1 MTLFTFLLLLS
12 PGKWVFKCLRREH
25 KGGCVSSIRDDEY
38 SAVSHANKR
47 TENMNV
53 EGLLGRELEDDA
65 FITPEKQ
72 LTIHFCDIVYT
83 CDFPV

>member
-1 MTLFTFLLLLS
+1 
-12 PGKWVFKCLRREH
+12 
-25 KGGCVSSIRDDEY
+25 
-38 SAVSHANKR
+38 
-47 TENMNV
+47 MNV